1 MLTVNIWLVQMNK
14 QTSVKHMAV
23 TYLNTEVTKA
33 TVEVVPPQVRFQNDL
48 RLVPLCSGDLGL
60 EHSVIPALQTCLH
73 CALCV
78 LCG

>member
-1 MLTVNIWLVQMNK
+1 MV
-14 QTSVKHMAV
+14 V

-33 TVEVVPPQVRFQNDL
+33 AVEVVPPQVRFQNDL

-60 EHSVIPALQTCLH
+60 EHSVIPALQTCLR
-73 CALCV
+73 CALCE